1 MAGKLNKKKMLAI
14 CDELADGKSLNSIC
28 KRDDMPHRVTV
39 LQAVQRDDEL
49 YEMYARA
56 RAIGAETLADEI
68 HDVSRQS
75 LESVDK
81 QMANAEVQRRRLQ
94 VDSLKWTYA
103 RQQPRGLRNK
113 AEDTAQNNQIVL
125 SWSNNSDDVTARQAD
140 EEDTATVINLVSE
153 AG

>member
-68 HDVSRQS
+68 HDVSRQG

-125 SWSNNSDDVTARQAD
+125 SWSNTADDVTARQAD
-140 EEDTATVINLVSE
+140 EDDTATVINLVSE
-153 AG
+153 AS

>member
-75 LESVDK
+75 LDSVDK

-125 SWSNNSDDVTARQAD
+125 SWSNTADDVTARQAD
-140 EEDTATVINLVSE
+140 EDDTATVINLVSE

>member
-1 MAGKLNKKKMLAI
+1 MAGKLSKKQMLAI

-49 YEMYARA
+49 YDMYAKA
-56 RAIGAETLADEI
+56 RAVGAETLADEI
-68 HDVSRQS
+68 HDVARQG
-75 LESVDK
+75 LESVDR

-113 AEDTAQNNQIVL
+113 AEDTAQSNSIVL
-125 SWSNNSDDVTARQAD
+125 SWSNTADDVTARQAD
-140 EEDTATVINLVSE
+140 EDDTATVISLVNE
-153 AG
+153 AS

>member
-1 MAGKLNKKKMLAI
+1 MAGKLNKKKMLVI

-49 YEMYARA
+49 YEMYVKA

-68 HDVSRQS
+68 HDVSRQG

-113 AEDTAQNNQIVL
+113 AEDTAQSNQIVL
-125 SWSNNSDDVTARQAD
+125 SWSSNSDDVTARQAD
-140 EEDTATVINLVSE
+140 ESDTATVVSIVNE
-153 AG
+153 AS

>member
-68 HDVSRQS
+68 HDVSRQG
-75 LESVDK
+75 LESGDK

-125 SWSNNSDDVTARQAD
+125 SWSNTADDVTARQAD
-140 EEDTATVINLVSE
+140 EDDTATVINLVSE
-153 AG
+153 AS

>member
-1 MAGKLNKKKMLAI
+1 MAGKLSKEIMLRI

-39 LQAVQRDDEL
+39 LQAVQRDEEL
-49 YEMYARA
+49 YDMYAKA

-68 HDVSRQS
+68 HDVSRQG
-75 LESVDK
+75 LENVDK
-81 QMANAEVQRRRLQ
+81 QLANAEVQRRRLQ

-113 AEDTAQNNQIVL
+113 AEDTAQSGGIVL
-125 SWSNNSDDVTARQAD
+125 SWSNGADDVAARQAD
-140 EEDTATVINLVSE
+140 EDDAGTVISLVNEVS
-153 AG
+153 

>member
-1 MAGKLNKKKMLAI
+1 MAGKLSKKKMLAI
-14 CDELADGKSLNSIC
+14 CDELADGKSLISIC
-28 KRDDMPHRVTV
+28 KRDDMPHRVPV

-68 HDVSRQS
+68 HDVSRQG

-125 SWSNNSDDVTARQAD
+125 SWSNTADDVTARQAD
-140 EEDTATVINLVSE
+140 EDDTATVINLVSE
-153 AG
+153 AS

>member
-68 HDVSRQS
+68 HDVSRQG